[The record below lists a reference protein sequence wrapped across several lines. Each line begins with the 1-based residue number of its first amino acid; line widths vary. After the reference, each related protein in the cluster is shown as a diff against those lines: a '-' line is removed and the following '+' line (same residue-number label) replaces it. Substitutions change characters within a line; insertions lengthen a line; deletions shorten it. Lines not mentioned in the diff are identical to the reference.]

1 MKMLTMLWPMLKR
14 KLKCGLM
21 LEKAN
26 EMRKLWCKFFG
37 HTWGDPKGKTG
48 LVKTKRGRATSHW
61 FEVECN
67 RCKEIHKMSPKEF
80 SEW

>member
-1 MKMLTMLWPMLKR
+1 
-14 KLKCGLM
+14 
-21 LEKAN
+21 
-26 EMRKLWCKFFG
+26 MRKLWCKFFG